1 MISLCL
7 DFLLYQMEMTLL
19 TPWYGHKGFLILE
32 AGELALPIKH
42 CANVGR
48 DLKFLET
55 SSAAGAHL

>member
-1 MISLCL
+1 
-7 DFLLYQMEMTLL
+7 MEMTLL

-32 AGELALPIKH
+32 AGELALPVKH